1 MELLYQ
7 TFSRGKTTEKL
18 LYYFA
23 IFVDYL
29 KERWAKI
36 GKGDKKQFS
45 ARSVIFFIQAPLST
59 GYSDLI

>member
-7 TFSRGKTTEKL
+7 TFSSGKIHEKL

-23 IFVDYL
+23 TFVDYL

-45 ARSVIFFIQAPLST
+45 ARSVFFFYTSSVKYGVQ
-59 GYSDLI
+59 

>member
-1 MELLYQ
+1 MELLYL

-29 KERWAKI
+29 KERWAKM
-36 GKGDKKQFS
+36 GKGDKK
-45 ARSVIFFIQAPLST
+45 VN
-59 GYSDLI
+59 